1 MKLAQRGEI
10 SPDDTVVVV
19 ISGNGL
25 KTLSE
30 QPVRPWPENVPC
42 DPSTMEQV
50 VAEFRD
56 VRVGA
61 TLG

>member
-1 MKLAQRGEI
+1 MLG
-10 SPDDTVVVV
+10 PDDTVVVV

-42 DPSTMEQV
+42 NPRAMEEV
-50 VAEFRD
+50 VTEFRGAG
-56 VRVGA
+56 VGA
-61 TLG
+61 SLG

>member
-1 MKLAQRGEI
+1 MKLAQQGVI
-10 SPDDTVVVV
+10 APDDTVVVV

-42 DPSTMEQV
+42 NPATMDEV
-50 VAEFRD
+50 VHDFR
-56 VRVGA
+56 RSGVGA
-61 TLG
+61 AR